1 MNFLKSFFASILGTL
16 TALGLF
22 FVILLLFVSGIASI
36 INAPSGLTS
45 VKQNSVLD
53 LNLNY
58 PIVDRAP
65 NFDEFQRFLGLEDEV
80 LGLPDILS
88 AIDKAKDNS
97 SIKGIR
103 LRTDFISAG
112 WAQTRSIR
120 NALNRFKESGKFI
133 YAYGDLYTQKGYY
146 LASVSDSI
154 FLNPVGILEF
164 KGLASEVLYYK
175 DFQEEYGVKMEVIR
189 HGKYKSAVEP
199 YLENEMSADNRYQI
213 KTLLNDIWE
222 TVREEIGEARNLKS
236 KTIDDI
242 INNQRLVVPEDGV
255 NETLIDAL
263 VYEDD
268 FDERINTALEISSS
282 QKTNLASIRQLN
294 NASSTYNTDIK
305 DRIAVVFARG
315 PIMYGEGTE
324 NMIAQGVFVE
334 TLQELA
340 DDDWI
345 KAVVLRVESP
355 GGNALTSDLL
365 WRAIENL
372 KSKKPVFVSMGNVA
386 ASGGYYIAAGADQI
400 YADPLSITGS
410 IGVFAS
416 LPNIHGM
423 TKKLGINAQTV
434 ETHQNALGYSFFQPL
449 SETFK
454 QRTIKSIENTYNTFK
469 QRVIDGRGLTSAEVE
484 SIAQGRVWS
493 GKQALN
499 VGLVDHLGGL
509 QDAIMAAAK
518 AANIENYNIVNYPK
532 FEEDLESVL
541 SAALPSIESKLTWMQ
556 WVPKNLRQ
564 QLQHTDP
571 KNPLLSV
578 QMLIPFDLSIE

>member
-222 TVREEIGEARNLKS
+222 TVREEIGEARDLKS

-242 INNQRLVVPEDGV
+242 INNQRIVVPEDGV

-268 FDERINTALEISSS
+268 FDESIKTALEISSS

-315 PIMYGEGTE
+315 PIIYGEGTE

-372 KSKKPVFVSMGNVA
+372 KSKKTVFVSMGNVA
-386 ASGGYYIAAGADQI
+386 ASGGYYIAAGADKI

-493 GKQALN
+493 GKQAMN

-509 QDAIMAAAK
+509 QDAIIAAAK

-541 SAALPSIESKLTWMQ
+541 SGALPSIELKLTWMQ

-564 QLQHTDP
+564 QLQHTDF

>member
-22 FVILLLFVSGIASI
+22 FVILLLFISGIASI
-36 INAPSGLTS
+36 MNAPSGLTS
-45 VKQNSVLD
+45 IKQKSVLD

-58 PIVDRAP
+58 PVVDRAP
-65 NFDEFQRFLGLEDEV
+65 NFEEFQRFLGLEDEV

-88 AIDKAKDNS
+88 AIDKARDNS
-97 SIKGIR
+97 SINGIR

-222 TVREEIGEARNLKS
+222 TVREEIGEARDLKS

-242 INNQRLVVPEDGV
+242 INNQRIVVPEDGV

-268 FDERINTALEISSS
+268 FEESIKTALEISSS

-315 PIMYGEGTE
+315 PIIYGEGTE

-372 KSKKPVFVSMGNVA
+372 KSKKTVFVSMGNVA

-509 QDAIMAAAK
+509 QDAIIAAAK

-541 SAALPSIESKLTWMQ
+541 SGALPSIESKLTWMQ

>member
-1 MNFLKSFFASILGTL
+1 MNFLKSFFVSILGTL

-22 FVILLLFVSGIASI
+22 FVILLLFISGIASI
-36 INAPSGLTS
+36 MNAPSGLTS
-45 VKQNSVLD
+45 IKQKSVLD

-58 PIVDRAP
+58 PVVDRAP
-65 NFDEFQRFLGLEDEV
+65 NFEEFQRFLGLEDEV

-88 AIDKAKDNS
+88 AIDKARDNS
-97 SIKGIR
+97 SINGIR

-112 WAQTRSIR
+112 GAQTRSIR

-222 TVREEIGEARNLKS
+222 TVREEIGEARDLKS

-242 INNQRLVVPEDGV
+242 INNQRIVVPEDGV

-268 FDERINTALEISSS
+268 FEESIKTALEISSS

-315 PIMYGEGTE
+315 PIIYGEGTE

-509 QDAIMAAAK
+509 QDAIIAAAK

-541 SAALPSIESKLTWMQ
+541 SGALPSIESKLTWMQ

>member
-1 MNFLKSFFASILGTL
+1 MNFLKSFFVSILGTL

-22 FVILLLFVSGIASI
+22 FVILLLFISGIASI
-36 INAPSGLTS
+36 MNAPSGLTS
-45 VKQNSVLD
+45 IKQNSVLD

-58 PIVDRAP
+58 PVVDRAP

-88 AIDKAKDNS
+88 AIDKARDNS
-97 SIKGIR
+97 SINGIR

-222 TVREEIGEARNLKS
+222 TVREEIGEARDLKS

-242 INNQRLVVPEDGV
+242 INNQRIVVPEDGV

-268 FDERINTALEISSS
+268 FDESIKTALEISSS

-315 PIMYGEGTE
+315 PIIYGEGTE

-372 KSKKPVFVSMGNVA
+372 KSKKTVFVSMGNVA
-386 ASGGYYIAAGADQI
+386 ASGGYYIAAGADKI

-493 GKQALN
+493 GKQAMN

-509 QDAIMAAAK
+509 QDAIIAAAK

-541 SAALPSIESKLTWMQ
+541 SGALPSIESKLTWMQ

-571 KNPLLSV
+571 KNHLLSV

>member
-199 YLENEMSADNRYQI
+199 YLENQMSADNRYQI

-268 FDERINTALEISSS
+268 FDERIKTALEISSS

-509 QDAIMAAAK
+509 QDAIMAAAT

-541 SAALPSIESKLTWMQ
+541 SGALPSIELKLTWMQ

>member
-22 FVILLLFVSGIASI
+22 FVILLLFISGIASI
-36 INAPSGLTS
+36 MNAPSGLTS

-541 SAALPSIESKLTWMQ
+541 SGALPSIESKLTWMQ

>member
-242 INNQRLVVPEDGV
+242 INNQRLVVPEDGI

-268 FDERINTALEISSS
+268 FDERIKTALEISSS

-532 FEEDLESVL
+532 FAEDLESVL
-541 SAALPSIESKLTWMQ
+541 SGALPSI
-556 WVPKNLRQ
+556 
-564 QLQHTDP
+564 
-571 KNPLLSV
+571 
-578 QMLIPFDLSIE
+578 

>member
-65 NFDEFQRFLGLEDEV
+65 NFDEFQRLLGLEDEV

-268 FDERINTALEISSS
+268 FDERIKTALEISSS

-518 AANIENYNIVNYPK
+518 TANIENYNIVNYPK

-541 SAALPSIESKLTWMQ
+541 SGALPSIESKLTWMQ

-578 QMLIPFDLSIE
+578 QMLVPFDLSIE

>member
-222 TVREEIGEARNLKS
+222 TVREEIGEARDLKS

-242 INNQRLVVPEDGV
+242 INNQRIVVPEDGV

-268 FDERINTALEISSS
+268 FDERIKTALEISSS

-365 WRAIENL
+365 WRAIVNL

-493 GKQALN
+493 GKQAMN

-509 QDAIMAAAK
+509 QDAIIAAAK

-541 SAALPSIESKLTWMQ
+541 SGALPSIESKLTWMQ

-564 QLQHTDP
+564 QLQHTDF

>member
-1 MNFLKSFFASILGTL
+1 MNFLKSFLVSILGTL

-22 FVILLLFVSGIASI
+22 FVILLLFISGIASI
-36 INAPSGLTS
+36 MNAPSGLTS
-45 VKQNSVLD
+45 IKQNSVLD

-58 PIVDRAP
+58 PVVDRAP

-88 AIDKAKDNS
+88 AIDKARDNS
-97 SIKGIR
+97 SINGIR

-222 TVREEIGEARNLKS
+222 TVREEIGEARDLKS

-242 INNQRLVVPEDGV
+242 INNQRIVVPEDGV

-268 FDERINTALEISSS
+268 FDESIKTALEISSS

-315 PIMYGEGTE
+315 PIIYGEGTE

-372 KSKKPVFVSMGNVA
+372 KSKKTVFVSMGNVA
-386 ASGGYYIAAGADQI
+386 ASGGYYIAAGADKI

-493 GKQALN
+493 GKQAMN

-509 QDAIMAAAK
+509 QDAIIAAAK

-541 SAALPSIESKLTWMQ
+541 SGALPSIELKLTWMQ

>member
-1 MNFLKSFFASILGTL
+1 MNFLKSFFVSILGTL
-16 TALGLF
+16 SALGLF
-22 FVILLLFVSGIASI
+22 FVILLLFISGIASI
-36 INAPSGLTS
+36 MNAPSGLTS
-45 VKQNSVLD
+45 IKQNSVLD

-58 PIVDRAP
+58 PVVDRAP

-88 AIDKAKDNS
+88 AIDKARDNS
-97 SIKGIR
+97 SINGIR

-222 TVREEIGEARNLKS
+222 TVREEIGEARDLKS

-242 INNQRLVVPEDGV
+242 INNQRIVVPEDGV

-268 FDERINTALEISSS
+268 FDESIKTALEISSS

-315 PIMYGEGTE
+315 PIIYGEGTE

-372 KSKKPVFVSMGNVA
+372 KSKKTVFVSMGNVA
-386 ASGGYYIAAGADQI
+386 ASGGYYIAAGADKI

-449 SETFK
+449 SEPFK

-493 GKQALN
+493 GKQAMN

-509 QDAIMAAAK
+509 QDAIIAAAK

-541 SAALPSIESKLTWMQ
+541 SGALPSIESKLTWMQ

>member
-1 MNFLKSFFASILGTL
+1 MNFLKSFFVSILGTL

-22 FVILLLFVSGIASI
+22 FVILLLFISGIASI
-36 INAPSGLTS
+36 MNAPSGLTS
-45 VKQNSVLD
+45 IKQNSVLD

-58 PIVDRAP
+58 PVVDRAP

-88 AIDKAKDNS
+88 AIDKARDNS
-97 SIKGIR
+97 SINGIR

-199 YLENEMSADNRYQI
+199 YLENEMSADNSYQI

-222 TVREEIGEARNLKS
+222 TVREEIGEARDLKS

-242 INNQRLVVPEDGV
+242 INNQRIVVPEDGV

-268 FDERINTALEISSS
+268 FDESIKTALEISSS

-315 PIMYGEGTE
+315 PIIYGEGTE

-372 KSKKPVFVSMGNVA
+372 KSKKTVFVSMGNVA
-386 ASGGYYIAAGADQI
+386 ASGGYYIAAGADKI

-484 SIAQGRVWS
+484 SIAKGRVWS
-493 GKQALN
+493 GKQAMN

-541 SAALPSIESKLTWMQ
+541 SGALPSIESKLTWMQ

>member
-22 FVILLLFVSGIASI
+22 FVILLLFISGIASI
-36 INAPSGLTS
+36 MNAPSGLTS

-58 PIVDRAP
+58 PVVDRAA
-65 NFDEFQRFLGLEDEV
+65 NFDEFQHFLGLEDEV

-88 AIDKAKDNS
+88 AIDKARDNS

-133 YAYGDLYTQKGYY
+133 YTYGDLYTQKGYY

-154 FLNPVGILEF
+154 FLNPIGILEF

-236 KTIDDI
+236 KTIDNI
-242 INNQRLVVPEDGV
+242 INNQRIVVPEDGV

-268 FDERINTALEISSS
+268 FDESIKTALEISSS
-282 QKTNLASIRQLN
+282 QKIHLASIRQLN

-345 KAVVLRVESP
+345 KAVVLRLESP

-372 KSKKPVFVSMGNVA
+372 KSKKPIFVSMGNVA

-434 ETHQNALGYSFFQPL
+434 ETHQNALGYSFFQPI

-469 QRVIDGRGLTSAEVE
+469 KRVIDGRGLTSAEVE

-509 QDAIMAAAK
+509 QDAIIAAAK

-541 SAALPSIESKLTWMQ
+541 SGVLPSIESKLTWMQ

-564 QLQHTDP
+564 QFQHTDP

>member
-22 FVILLLFVSGIASI
+22 FVILLLFISGIASI
-36 INAPSGLTS
+36 MNAPSGLTS
-45 VKQNSVLD
+45 IKQNSVLD

-58 PIVDRAP
+58 PVVDRAP

-88 AIDKAKDNS
+88 AIDKARDNS
-97 SIKGIR
+97 SINGIR

-222 TVREEIGEARNLKS
+222 TVREEIGEARDLKS

-242 INNQRLVVPEDGV
+242 INNQRIVVPEDGV

-268 FDERINTALEISSS
+268 FDESIKTALEISSS

-315 PIMYGEGTE
+315 PIIYGEGTE

-372 KSKKPVFVSMGNVA
+372 KSKKTVFVSMGNVA

-484 SIAQGRVWS
+484 SIAKGRVWS
-493 GKQALN
+493 GKQAMN

-509 QDAIMAAAK
+509 QDAIIAAAK

-541 SAALPSIESKLTWMQ
+541 SGALPSIESKLTWMQ

>member
-88 AIDKAKDNS
+88 AIDKARDNS

-268 FDERINTALEISSS
+268 FDERIKTALEISSS

-578 QMLIPFDLSIE
+578 QMLVPFDLSIE

>member
-268 FDERINTALEISSS
+268 FDERIKTALEISSS

-578 QMLIPFDLSIE
+578 QMLVPFDLSIE

>member
-199 YLENEMSADNRYQI
+199 YLENKMSADNRYQI

-242 INNQRLVVPEDGV
+242 INNQRLVVPEDGI

-268 FDERINTALEISSS
+268 FDERIKTALEISSS

-372 KSKKPVFVSMGNVA
+372 RSKRPVFVSMGNVA

-541 SAALPSIESKLTWMQ
+541 SGALPSIESKLTWMQ

>member
-1 MNFLKSFFASILGTL
+1 MNFLKSFFVSILGTL

-22 FVILLLFVSGIASI
+22 FVILLLFISGIASI
-36 INAPSGLTS
+36 MNAPSGLTS
-45 VKQNSVLD
+45 IKQKSVLD

-58 PIVDRAP
+58 PVVDRAP
-65 NFDEFQRFLGLEDEV
+65 NFEEFQRFLGLEDEV

-88 AIDKAKDNS
+88 AIDKARDNS
-97 SIKGIR
+97 SINGIR

-222 TVREEIGEARNLKS
+222 TVREEIGEARDLKS

-242 INNQRLVVPEDGV
+242 INNQRIVVPEDGV

-268 FDERINTALEISSS
+268 FEESIKTALEISSS

-315 PIMYGEGTE
+315 PIIYGEGTE

-499 VGLVDHLGGL
+499 LGLVDHLGGL
-509 QDAIMAAAK
+509 QDAIIAAAK

-541 SAALPSIESKLTWMQ
+541 SGALPSIESKLTWMQ

>member
-22 FVILLLFVSGIASI
+22 FVIILLFVSGIASI

-175 DFQEEYGVKMEVIR
+175 DFQEEYGVKIEVIR

-199 YLENEMSADNRYQI
+199 YLENQMSADNRYQI

-268 FDERINTALEISSS
+268 FDERIKTALEISSS

-541 SAALPSIESKLTWMQ
+541 SGALPSIELKLTWMQ